1 MDDFDIEDIGNQK
14 LNAEKDTIEKPTEND
29 LLLIQGEVESKDFD
43 NALDLFGDDFFNE
56 TMNKKKDN
64 NIDILNF
71 EPKTAVDFMQYK
83 NEIISFYSKIPNE
96 FKADFA
102 DKLIMQLINPLSSFQ
117 IADILDIPIFQT
129 HHQ

>member
-14 LNAEKDTIEKPTEND
+14 INAENDTIEKPTEND

-56 TMNKKKDN
+56 NINKKEDD

-71 EPKTAVDFMQYK
+71 EPKTVVDFMQYK
-83 NEIISFYSKIPNE
+83 NAIISFYSKIPNE

-102 DKLIMQLINPLSSFQ
+102 DKLIMQLINSLNSFQ
-117 IADILDIPIFQT
+117 IADILDIPIFQAQ
-129 HHQ
+129 HQ